1 MKTFKI
7 LMPFLLA
14 AFALVGC
21 DTDDLRNDI
30 DELKNR
36 VESLEVIVS
45 GLNDNVN
52 ALRAFIDGNKTI
64 KSFEKT
70 ADGYKIV
77 LSDGEELNIVQGS
90 AGQVKT
96 PEITIGDDG
105 CWVIGNENTGV
116 KAVGDNAPM
125 PKFSID
131 TENYWTVDFGEGPV
145 RVKGADGNPVKA
157 TTNESVGISDAFFEK
172 VEIDND
178 KMVLTFKDGE
188 KYSLPIV
195 KNLTCRIETDGVE
208 GFKNGVLTVPFG
220 ETVHLTV
227 NVSGDNFAV
236 TAPAGWTAV
245 LGEPV
250 EGNAE
255 LSLTAP
261 AAEVSPLSRAVADNT
276 RDLTLQVNKGVNWA
290 VDKIQVEAKEVIKS
304 YYNEYNSGKNIV
316 IGEGENSIIVNS
328 TTYPGAQ
335 FVESDKEIT
344 EDGVFFVKEGI
355 KVTFKKGALKNNIL
369 IGDNPNVKA
378 EVALSSY
385 LPLKGEGY
393 GFAAKNISFTGTEKM
408 SYIAQTAEAI
418 NYQFLCIDNCSLQLP
433 TAGKNF
439 VNITS
444 GATINNI
451 IIVNSKFF
459 MEPAAYVASR
469 ILNVAKGTLASDG
482 VYVKNNVFYSKTE
495 SQAINGTVFYASGK
509 DVDCPV
515 TIMNNTFVN
524 FLTNSQPLIKGVL
537 KRDVVAANNIFWT
550 NTSVGKPYST
560 ALVTAE
566 VNSTENIVYDLSGNI
581 LFNKGLDNN
590 TLKYF
595 NDPVPEG
602 KANLKVE
609 PESSDPF
616 EGGEFDMV
624 TGVFVPNSNYAD
636 YGAKLD

>member
-1 MKTFKI
+1 
-7 LMPFLLA
+7 MPFLLA

-36 VESLEVIVS
+36 VKSLEVIVS

-145 RVKGADGNPVKA
+145 KVTDAGGNPVKA
-157 TTNESVGISDAFFEK
+157 TTNESVGFSDAFFKK

-195 KNLTCRIETDGVE
+195 KDLTCRIETDGVE

-220 ETVHLTV
+220 ATVHLTV

-236 TAPAGWTAV
+236 TAPTGWTAV

-290 VDKIQVEAKEVIKS
+290 VDKIQVEAKVVINS
-304 YYNEYNSGKNIV
+304 YFTLYEAGKTFTIGDIEINKDKFTKAVLVEGDKTLSVAEDAFGIYFVKPGATLTYNLPNTISSKYFIV
-316 IGEGENSIIVNS
+316 IGDNELDNTACFKLSQRFQTNMGSKPGETDGYFLWKNVKFDATSLTVPTFISYRNGEQDKAIIFDKCNIFLQAKNFFELTSNGRTFTNLQFLNSRIKLSGNMNLIFTKDNTSNAFGTLTMKNNIVYSENVIKDFKIVNS
-328 TTYPGAQ
+328 NKEEAGMNK
-335 FVESDKEIT
+335 FV
-344 EDGVFFVKEGI
+344 
-355 KVTFKKGALKNNIL
+355 
-369 IGDNPNVKA
+369 
-378 EVALSSY
+378 
-385 LPLKGEGY
+385 
-393 GFAAKNISFTGTEKM
+393 
-408 SYIAQTAEAI
+408 
-418 NYQFLCIDNCSLQLP
+418 
-433 TAGKNF
+433 
-439 VNITS
+439 
-444 GATINNI
+444 
-451 IIVNSKFF
+451 
-459 MEPAAYVASR
+459 ME
-469 ILNVAKGTLASDG
+469 
-482 VYVKNNVFYSKTE
+482 
-495 SQAINGTVFYASGK
+495 
-509 DVDCPV
+509 
-515 TIMNNTFVN
+515 NNTFVN
-524 FLTNSQPLIKGVL
+524 VTSTWSGMYYKLQLQNVVLQNNLFWVNVSLDENVIILRPKNQLTGSICK
-537 KRDVVAANNIFWT
+537 NNVGYSLTEGAKTWISIFGFD
-550 NTSVGKPYST
+550 S
-560 ALVTAE
+560 L
-566 VNSTENIVYDLSGNI
+566 
-581 LFNKGLDNN
+581 
-590 TLKYF
+590 
-595 NDPVPEG
+595 
-602 KANLKVE
+602 
-609 PESSDPF
+609 PF
-616 EGGEFDMV
+616 EGKEQIVNLFGEENNPFKGGQFDLKA
-624 TGVFVPNSNYAD
+624 GIFVPNPTYAN